1 MKIINLIF
9 LSYCILEIFPLDN
22 GLGKTPQMGWNTWNK
37 YGCNINSELIEKSI
51 TFLANS
57 ELYDA
62 GYRYINLD
70 DCWQEE
76 ERDSTTNKIVPDRN
90 RFPKDIKMLSGSAH
104 RNNLYLGLYSDAGT
118 KTCAGKAG
126 SLGYEVIDAKTY
138 AEWEIDY
145 LKYDNCYNEN
155 KPAKERYTAMR
166 DALKNSNRQIFYS
179 ICNWGEEDIPQWGK
193 DVGNSWRTTG
203 DISDMWLSMLRII
216 DINDQYHQYAGP
228 GGWND
233 PDMLEVGN
241 GGMSLVEY
249 KTHFSLWSISK
260 APLIIGCDITNMTKE
275 IKDIL
280 INKEVIAINQDSL
293 GEQGRKIKRMYVQL
307 PKDFTPS
314 LFKSEIEVVDCDG
327 SNEQKWYINDD
338 GSIRN
343 NNEDLCMEI
352 PKCVEY
358 DTKMKTDSC
367 HINDKSYC
375 SNSTNQEWIYN
386 KESKQIISKMSPNKC
401 LDIYTHKVTGRSVQT
416 YDCDNTIETQKWE
429 YNEADH
435 TIKTGNKCL
444 SSFKNDEV
452 TEIWGGKLSNDEYA
466 LLLVNRASITTKIEV
481 SFEDLNLFDEKK
493 VKLRDL
499 WEKKDLG
506 EFEEKYSVLLE
517 SHDSQFLRVTPIEDN
532 SKLIMIIII
541 ALAGVIFICTILVLA
556 FYIKMRKN
564 TPKSL
569 DGLDGNDKFL
579 DNSKGEE

>member
-126 SLGYEVIDAKTY
+126 SLGYEDIDAKTY

-338 GSIRN
+338 GSIR
-343 NNEDLCMEI
+343 
-352 PKCVEY
+352 
-358 DTKMKTDSC
+358 
-367 HINDKSYC
+367 KSYAWKYQ
-375 SNSTNQEWIYN
+375 N
-386 KESKQIISKMSPNKC
+386 
-401 LDIYTHKVTGRSVQT
+401 V
-416 YDCDNTIETQKWE
+416 
-429 YNEADH
+429 
-435 TIKTGNKCL
+435 
-444 SSFKNDEV
+444 
-452 TEIWGGKLSNDEYA
+452 
-466 LLLVNRASITTKIEV
+466 
-481 SFEDLNLFDEKK
+481 LN
-493 VKLRDL
+493 
-499 WEKKDLG
+499 
-506 EFEEKYSVLLE
+506 
-517 SHDSQFLRVTPIEDN
+517 
-532 SKLIMIIII
+532 MI
-541 ALAGVIFICTILVLA
+541 
-556 FYIKMRKN
+556 RK
-564 TPKSL
+564 
-569 DGLDGNDKFL
+569 
-579 DNSKGEE
+579 

>member
-57 ELYDA
+57 ELNDA

-126 SLGYEVIDAKTY
+126 SLGYEDIDAKTY

-155 KPAKERYTAMR
+155 KPAKERYTVMR

-216 DINDQYHQYAGP
+216 DIKDQYHQYAGP

-241 GGMSLVEY
+241 GKLTEDENIA
-249 KTHFSLWSISK
+249 HFSLWCMMA
-260 APLIIGCDITNMTKE
+260 APLMLGNDI
-275 IKDIL
+275 
-280 INKEVIAINQDSL
+280 
-293 GEQGRKIKRMYVQL
+293 RKL
-307 PKDFTPS
+307 
-314 LFKSEIEVVDCDG
+314 
-327 SNEQKWYINDD
+327 
-338 GSIRN
+338 
-343 NNEDLCMEI
+343 
-352 PKCVEY
+352 
-358 DTKMKTDSC
+358 
-367 HINDKSYC
+367 
-375 SNSTNQEWIYN
+375 
-386 KESKQIISKMSPNKC
+386 
-401 LDIYTHKVTGRSVQT
+401 
-416 YDCDNTIETQKWE
+416 
-429 YNEADH
+429 
-435 TIKTGNKCL
+435 
-444 SSFKNDEV
+444 
-452 TEIWGGKLSNDEYA
+452 
-466 LLLVNRASITTKIEV
+466 
-481 SFEDLNLFDEKK
+481 
-493 VKLRDL
+493 
-499 WEKKDLG
+499 
-506 EFEEKYSVLLE
+506 
-517 SHDSQFLRVTPIEDN
+517 
-532 SKLIMIIII
+532 
-541 ALAGVIFICTILVLA
+541 
-556 FYIKMRKN
+556 
-564 TPKSL
+564 
-569 DGLDGNDKFL
+569 LDGNGDPVQNSATLKILTNKQLIAIDQDTLCKPAKRVAKSGGVDILARPLSNGDVALCLFNGKGSSGTARFNL
-579 DNSKGEE
+579 DALTEDEYLDFGKVSAYEIHDLWTDERTVTSNLNISVPKHSVKVYRVKTI

>member
-1 MKIINLIF
+1 
-9 LSYCILEIFPLDN
+9 
-22 GLGKTPQMGWNTWNK
+22 
-37 YGCNINSELIEKSI
+37 
-51 TFLANS
+51 
-57 ELYDA
+57 
-62 GYRYINLD
+62 
-70 DCWQEE
+70 
-76 ERDSTTNKIVPDRN
+76 
-90 RFPKDIKMLSGSAH
+90 
-104 RNNLYLGLYSDAGT
+104 
-118 KTCAGKAG
+118 
-126 SLGYEVIDAKTY
+126 
-138 AEWEIDY
+138 
-145 LKYDNCYNEN
+145 
-155 KPAKERYTAMR
+155 
-166 DALKNSNRQIFYS
+166 
-179 ICNWGEEDIPQWGK
+179 
-193 DVGNSWRTTG
+193 
-203 DISDMWLSMLRII
+203 
-216 DINDQYHQYAGP
+216 
-228 GGWND
+228 
-233 PDMLEVGN
+233 
-241 GGMSLVEY
+241 
-249 KTHFSLWSISK
+249 
-260 APLIIGCDITNMTKE
+260 
-275 IKDIL
+275 
-280 INKEVIAINQDSL
+280 
-293 GEQGRKIKRMYVQL
+293 
-307 PKDFTPS
+307 
-314 LFKSEIEVVDCDG
+314 
-327 SNEQKWYINDD
+327 
-338 GSIRN
+338 
-343 NNEDLCMEI
+343 MEI

-579 DNSKGEE
+579 DNDVEVIIPMSKCFCGHKYKLKEFEELKKEMEKFDQRNYISIIDQTIKNNLIRKCVLCEEIFSNKGEFIELNLIDQKRHLLCEKCKKKKNINIENNNSDPVEFHCLFCNSKHYIKPDLNCIII